1 MDICR
6 NFCDKLPIFAIVILI
21 IEKMEIF
28 DPMVSYSPID
38 DIKALSLVEMVRHG
52 VQFEVFDSFAN
63 KSPFSI
69 NEWSGYLHLSERT
82 LQRYRS
88 EKRTF
93 DPLQS
98 EKIIEI
104 ALFYN
109 KGVEVFGT
117 SEKFNSW
124 LETDSLAL
132 GKTKPKMLLDSTFGI
147 NMLIDELTAIEYGVL
162 A

>member
-1 MDICR
+1 
-6 NFCDKLPIFAIVILI
+6 
-21 IEKMEIF
+21 MEIF
-28 DPMVSYSPID
+28 DPMVAYGSVD
-38 DIKALSLVEMVRHG
+38 DINALSLVEMVRHG
-52 VQFEVFDSFAN
+52 VRFDAFDTFAN
-63 KSPFSI
+63 KSPFSL
-69 NEWSGYLHLSERT
+69 NEWSGFLHLSERT
-82 LQRYRS
+82 MQRYRS

-109 KGVEVFGT
+109 KGVEVFG
-117 SEKFNSW
+117 SAEKFNSW

-132 GKTKPKMLLDSTFGI
+132 GGIKPKTLLDNSFGI
-147 NMLIDELTAIEYGVL
+147 SILRDELIAIEYGVL

>member
-1 MDICR
+1 
-6 NFCDKLPIFAIVILI
+6 
-21 IEKMEIF
+21 MEIF
-28 DPMVSYSPID
+28 DPLVTYASVD
-38 DIKALSLVEMVRHG
+38 DINAMSLIRIVRNG
-52 VQFEVFDSFAN
+52 IGFAAFDKFAN
-63 KSPFSI
+63 KIPFSS
-69 NEWSGYLHLSERT
+69 NEWSTYLHLSERT
-82 LQRYRS
+82 MQRYRN

-109 KGVEVFGT
+109 KGVEVFGS

-124 LETDSLAL
+124 IETDNLAL
-132 GKTKPKMLLDSTFGI
+132 GGVKPKTLLDNSFGI
-147 NMLIDELTAIEYGVL
+147 SILRDELTAIEFGIL

>member
-1 MDICR
+1 M
-6 NFCDKLPIFAIVILI
+6 
-21 IEKMEIF
+21 ETMEIF
-28 DPMVSYSPID
+28 DPKVAYSSID
-38 DIKALSLVEMVRHG
+38 DINSLSLIKMVRNG
-52 VQFEVFDSFAN
+52 IGFAAFDKFAN
-63 KSPFSI
+63 ISPFSQ
-69 NEWSGYLHLSERT
+69 NEWSTYLHLSERT
-82 LQRYRS
+82 MQRYRS

-117 SEKFNSW
+117 AVKFNSW
-124 LETDSLAL
+124 LETDNLAL
-132 GKTKPKMLLDSTFGI
+132 GNIKPKMLLDNSFGI
-147 NMLIDELTAIEYGVL
+147 NMLRDELTAIEYGIL

>member
-1 MDICR
+1 MSLFLRQIAYICE
-6 NFCDKLPIFAIVILI
+6 NLKQIGT
-21 IEKMEIF
+21 MEIF
-28 DPMVSYSPID
+28 DPIVAYGSID
-38 DIKALSLVEMVRHG
+38 DINAMSLIKMVRNG
-52 VQFEVFDSFAN
+52 IGFAAFDTFAN

-69 NEWSGYLHLSERT
+69 NEWSTYLHLSERT
-82 LQRYRS
+82 MQRYRI

-109 KGVEVFGT
+109 KGVEVFGST
-117 SEKFNSW
+117 DKFNSW
-124 LETDSLAL
+124 LETDNLAL
-132 GKTKPKMLLDSTFGI
+132 GGLKPKTLLDNSFGI
-147 NMLIDELTAIEYGVL
+147 GLLRDELTAIEFGIL